1 MNPLRRH
8 ASMAGSPGAQWTKA
22 LPLTG
27 IRYSPKWASSA
38 FVNPD
43 LDRWLRA
50 NDVRTL
56 AISGLFAKACVAATL
71 REALA
76 RGYEVELVADA
87 IACGSD
93 TSRARALARLQG
105 SGARIVSARHY
116 EPAF

>member
-1 MNPLRRH
+1 
-8 ASMAGSPGAQWTKA
+8 MAGSPGAQWTKA

-43 LDRWLRA
+43 LDRWLR
-50 NDVRTL
+50 
-56 AISGLFAKACVAATL
+56 AKACVAATL